1 MKFKIAFESDSS
13 GINLKTQSRLFEKLQ
28 SFLFTMVLHSEQ
40 SRSGHLAGKET
51 VQYRRAMKGPIFRR
65 RDQGHREGE
74 TGREGEGPVGVDR
87 MVRASRQEQQFGDFS
102 KDPEGRQSR
111 SAEPQA
117 RARGPPATSEH

>member
-13 GINLKTQSRLFEKLQ
+13 GINLKTQSRLFEKLL
-28 SFLFTMVLHSEQ
+28 SFLFTMVLCSEQ

-74 TGREGEGPVGVDR
+74 TGREEGLVGVDR
-87 MVRASRQEQQFGDFS
+87 MVSASRQEQQFGDFS
-102 KDPEGRQSR
+102 KDPEG
-111 SAEPQA
+111 
-117 RARGPPATSEH
+117 